1 MLTCVFGACFSSGWI
16 WKLLVGVTVFGK
28 IRTASEVG
36 AAEKAQHFEPELFG
50 QKWQWVPHNHVAIV

>member
-1 MLTCVFGACFSSGWI
+1 MCVRRLFLLWLDLE
-16 WKLLVGVTVFGK
+16 LLVGVTVFGK

-50 QKWQWVPHNHVAIV
+50 QKWQWVPHDHVAIV